1 MKKKTSIRALIM
13 GPVLLLGMV
22 SILSNI
28 LAMSSLK
35 KVNNTATRISDEY
48 LSAISELD
56 TIGQT
61 AKDVHALALSHIVA
75 TDFETMTSMVGKIEA
90 KEAVLYDAIIGFKK
104 YSDASIAKS
113 YDSMLSD
120 YESLKGAVRILLAQS
135 ANQKTKDAYATAN
148 GEVAECSEKLD
159 EDIASIITAIKNN
172 TATER
177 SALATNF
184 RFANI
189 SSVTVVAIS
198 VVAVLIAIFVVIR
211 FVIRPVI
218 KAESELQDIIRGI
231 SERQGDLT
239 KRISVNSR
247 DEIGALSSGINEFID
262 RLQSIFKMI
271 TNNSSA
277 MDKVVSDVLGSV
289 QTSNNSAS
297 DLSAL
302 TEELAAT
309 MSEVANSAGV
319 INKNTEAVRTEV
331 DEMAAKSRDINE
343 YSKRMKE
350 HANSMEETARTNMEE
365 TNNKVEAILS
375 DLNQAI
381 SDSESVDQVNTLT
394 DEIMSIASKTNLLSL
409 NASIEAARAGEM
421 GKGFAVVAGEI
432 GVLAENSRQ
441 TASNIQQ
448 INSVVVN
455 AVHNLSGS
463 ANDLVDYMQN
473 SILPEFERF
482 VKDGE
487 EYRDNAN
494 YIESVMADFTDKTE
508 GFKATFD
515 EIAESISNIT
525 TSIDEGVKGV
535 SSAAE
540 STQNLVYDMDNITKR
555 MDENQRIAGELD
567 KETAIFTKI

>member
-75 TDFETMTSMVGKIEA
+75 TDFETMTSVVGKIEA
-90 KEAVLYDAIIGFKK
+90 KEDVLYDAIVDFKK

-113 YDSMLSD
+113 YDNMLSD

-159 EDIASIITAIKNN
+159 EDIASIITTIKNN

-184 RFANI
+184 RLANI

-198 VVAVLIAIFVVIR
+198 VVAVIIAIFVVIR

-218 KAESELQDIIRGI
+218 KAESELQDIIQGI

-239 KRISVNSR
+239 KRISVSSR

-309 MSEVANSAGV
+309 MSEVANSAGT

-455 AVHNLSGS
+455 AVHNLSDS

-515 EIAESISNIT
+515 EIAESISSIT
-525 TSIDEGVKGV
+525 TAIDEGVKGV